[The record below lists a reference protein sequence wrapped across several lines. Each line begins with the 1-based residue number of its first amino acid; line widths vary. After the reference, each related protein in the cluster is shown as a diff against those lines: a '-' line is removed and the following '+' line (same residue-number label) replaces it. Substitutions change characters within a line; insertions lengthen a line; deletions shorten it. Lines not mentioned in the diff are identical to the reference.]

1 MFGIV
6 LYNDY
11 RELLAAPVLHK
22 ALDVTQRRI
31 VAVSAP
37 DWVTE
42 ALLDIDDYEYWVCA
56 QGLLSERVRRGCTRK
71 QIQPMQSL
79 RMGKR

>member
-1 MFGIV
+1 MLGIV
-6 LYNDY
+6 LYNKNW
-11 RELLAAPVLHK
+11 ELLAAPVLHK

-31 VAVSAP
+31 VAISAP
-37 DWVTE
+37 DRVTE
-42 ALLDIDDYEYWVCA
+42 ALLDIYDDKYWVCA

-71 QIQPMQSL
+71 QIQPMQPL

>member
-31 VAVSAP
+31 IATSAP

-42 ALLDIDDYEYWVCA
+42 ALLDVYDDKYWVCA